1 MIVINKE
8 FSWPRKAHYNFMGSC
23 SYIFLNVYNR
33 HVILHLEKKIIH
45 VYVYVIIF
53 IYICMCDICINHHTE
68 VNSLILTAIFASIMC
83 CPRSVHAALNNV
95 QMATGM
101 TQESSMKATLKG
113 QWLFPHFWTCA
124 NSLAYSLYT
133 SLFLCLLPEGKGP
146 RKSWICSKGRCFWQV
161 RGF

>member
-1 MIVINKE
+1 
-8 FSWPRKAHYNFMGSC
+8 MGSC

-33 HVILHLEKKIIH
+33 HVILDLEKKIIH

-53 IYICMCDICINHHTE
+53 IYICMCDIYINHHTE

-113 QWLFPHFWTCA
+113 QWLFPHF
-124 NSLAYSLYT
+124 
-133 SLFLCLLPEGKGP
+133 
-146 RKSWICSKGRCFWQV
+146 
-161 RGF
+161 